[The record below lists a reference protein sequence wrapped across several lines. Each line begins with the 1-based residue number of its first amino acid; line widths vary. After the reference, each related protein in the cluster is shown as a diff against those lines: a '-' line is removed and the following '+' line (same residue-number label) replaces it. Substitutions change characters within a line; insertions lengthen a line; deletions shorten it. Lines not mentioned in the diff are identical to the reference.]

1 MKRLEYEES
10 PARLQSC
17 SSVPHICRVSGEYC
31 FSAMVVQGVP
41 IHPQTNQSLLQHTA
55 RVNLLPQLIQDKT
68 LDGIITKT
76 GGSNFT
82 KDIEEEMGMG
92 INRAKR
98 LSGIPDGGSREEGH
112 GFYSFRENL
121 GQHDQELRKLC
132 GSTSKLEVLLLRSRG
147 KQSNKNTAATTQ
159 SNP

>member
-17 SSVPHICRVSGEYC
+17 SSVPRIRRVSGEHC

-41 IHPQTNQSLLQHTA
+41 IHPQTNHSLLQHTA
-55 RVNLLPQLIQDKT
+55 RGNLLPQLIQDKT

-98 LSGIPDGGSREEGH
+98 LSGIPDGGSREV
-112 GFYSFRENL
+112 
-121 GQHDQELRKLC
+121 
-132 GSTSKLEVLLLRSRG
+132 GSIPSGRTLDNTTRNSGNCVEVLQNWKCCYSDPEENNQIKILL
-147 KQSNKNTAATTQ
+147 
-159 SNP
+159 

>member
-1 MKRLEYEES
+1 MKRLEYES
-10 PARLQSC
+10 PAHLQSC
-17 SSVPHICRVSGEYC
+17 SSVPRIRRVSGEYC
-31 FSAMVVQGVP
+31 FSAMVVQGDP

-55 RVNLLPQLIQDKT
+55 RGNLLPQLIQDKT

-98 LSGIPDGGSREEGH
+98 WNSRQRQQGRGARVLFLQGEPWTTRPGTPETVWKYFKTGSAVT
-112 GFYSFRENL
+112 
-121 GQHDQELRKLC
+121 QIQRK
-132 GSTSKLEVLLLRSRG
+132 TIK
-147 KQSNKNTAATTQ
+147 
-159 SNP
+159 